1 MSQRFWYAA
10 VLLPAVILVRPS
22 FAQEHAH
29 GPAKGEQLGKVTF
42 PTTCQGEA
50 PQRFERAVALLH
62 SFWFEEADRA
72 FTSVSEADPQCAMA
86 HWGIAMT
93 MLANPMTRTAPP
105 PALFQRGLA
114 AVERAQQL
122 AGGASPREQL
132 WIEAVAAVYRDHQT
146 KDHRSRM
153 LAQEEAFRALRAA
166 HPEDLEA
173 SIFYARTLVANSP
186 PTDRSFAKNLEA
198 ANILEPLFRQHPE
211 HPGLAH
217 YLIHA
222 YDAPPIAKRG
232 LDAARRYASIAP
244 AAPHA
249 LHMPSHIFTRVGAW
263 DESIETNRRSAKI
276 EDSPGQAAHPMDYMV
291 YGLLQ
296 QGRDREAK
304 EFVDQAVGLPDR
316 FYGGIIGY
324 NAAAMPARFALERNR
339 WEDAARLPLPTGAL
353 PQVEALTRFAR
364 AIGAARSGQPELARR
379 EVVAL
384 GELEEKLKAADP
396 EWAVRV
402 GAQRL
407 AAAAWLAHAEGQH
420 TDALRLGR
428 EAADLEET
436 VEKHPVTPGPL
447 LPARELYGDLLLAHR
462 QPKEALAEYEKT
474 LERDPNRA
482 RAISGAAQ
490 AAELAPDPA
499 SARKHYTELARLMEK
514 ADPERAEAARAR
526 AFTRP

>member
-1 MSQRFWYAA
+1 
-10 VLLPAVILVRPS
+10 
-22 FAQEHAH
+22 
-29 GPAKGEQLGKVTF
+29 
-42 PTTCQGEA
+42 
-50 PQRFERAVALLH
+50 
-62 SFWFEEADRA
+62 
-72 FTSVSEADPQCAMA
+72 
-86 HWGIAMT
+86 
-93 MLANPMTRTAPP
+93 
-105 PALFQRGLA
+105 
-114 AVERAQQL
+114 
-122 AGGASPREQL
+122 
-132 WIEAVAAVYRDHQT
+132 
-146 KDHRSRM
+146 
-153 LAQEEAFRALRAA
+153 
-166 HPEDLEA
+166 
-173 SIFYARTLVANSP
+173 
-186 PTDRSFAKNLEA
+186 
-198 ANILEPLFRQHPE
+198 
-211 HPGLAH
+211 
-217 YLIHA
+217 
-222 YDAPPIAKRG
+222 
-232 LDAARRYASIAP
+232 
-244 AAPHA
+244 
-249 LHMPSHIFTRVGAW
+249 
-263 DESIETNRRSAKI
+263 
-276 EDSPGQAAHPMDYMV
+276 
-291 YGLLQ
+291 
-296 QGRDREAK
+296 
-304 EFVDQAVGLPDR
+304 
-316 FYGGIIGY
+316 
-324 NAAAMPARFALERNR
+324 MPARFALERNR

-499 SARKHYTELARLMEK
+499 SARKHYAELARLMEK